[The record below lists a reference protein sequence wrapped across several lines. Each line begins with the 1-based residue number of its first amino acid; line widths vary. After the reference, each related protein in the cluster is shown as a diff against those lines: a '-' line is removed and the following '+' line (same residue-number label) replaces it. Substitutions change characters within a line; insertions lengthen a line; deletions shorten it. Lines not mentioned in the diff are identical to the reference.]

1 MDNAYHWNPKGERKE
16 EEKEKEEKGGREGEG
31 GGEEGREGG
40 GRRGRGRGREGG
52 GREGGR
58 KSKYTCTC
66 TNILMYNFIIAINLS
81 KCKKNKSSHFRMSR
95 SGKGQNAHTNNEVK
109 GLFC

>member
-16 EEKEKEEKGGREGEG
+16 EEKEKEEKGGREGRRK
-31 GGEEGREGG
+31 GREGG
-40 GRRGRGRGREGG
+40 GRRRRRE
-52 GREGGR
+52 REGGR
-58 KSKYTCTC
+58 KKEQAYLCYTYTCT
-66 TNILMYNFIIAINLS
+66 TILMYNFIIAMNLS

-95 SGKGQNAHTNNEVK
+95 SGKGQNAHTNNKVK